1 MDVRVVAATGGA
13 PFAGTL
19 AADAAMPHHGHGMNV
34 APTVKRTKPGEFRV
48 DGMLF
53 HMPGYWELYF
63 DLVQGGTLERAQGTV
78 TLE

>member
-1 MDVRVVAATGGA
+1 
-13 PFAGTL
+13 
-19 AADAAMPHHGHGMNV
+19 MPHHGHGMNV
-34 APTVKRTKPGEFRV
+34 APTVKRTRPGEFRV